1 MIQLAENRAGML
13 ANIRNKIK
21 HLHQFL
27 AGHKP
32 CGAVG
37 SLVGIDKVAP
47 PVVFAAFAVAHPHD
61 HEDQQRQRTDAE
73 AEAIQ
78 PIRKMEGCRKA
89 GNESG
94 VRECG
99 RRPKHGAGLLPCTVI
114 GKKLRE
120 VATPIE
126 QR

>member
-1 MIQLAENRAGML
+1 MIQLSENRTGML

-21 HLHQFL
+21 HLRQFL

-61 HEDQQRQRTDAE
+61 HEDQHVDGILEAWYLGTMAGHGMADVISGDYNPSARLTMSFPRTVG
-73 AEAIQ
+73 Q
-78 PIRKMEGCRKA
+78 
-89 GNESG
+89 
-94 VRECG
+94 
-99 RRPKHGAGLLPCTVI
+99 LP
-114 GKKLRE
+114 LHPPS
-120 VATPIE
+120 AY
-126 QR
+126 

>member
-1 MIQLAENRAGML
+1 MIQLSENRTGML

-21 HLHQFL
+21 HPRQLL

-61 HEDQQRQRTDAE
+61 HEDQ
-73 AEAIQ
+73 
-78 PIRKMEGCRKA
+78 
-89 GNESG
+89 
-94 VRECG
+94 
-99 RRPKHGAGLLPCTVI
+99 
-114 GKKLRE
+114 
-120 VATPIE
+120 
-126 QR
+126 